1 MAMTP
6 REKLVE
12 YLKRNLRKGY
22 TLESLKW
29 ALVKQGYSRSAVEL
43 AIQKVQEEM
52 SEKAPVIKEKPVISY
67 HLVDDNFNEI
77 PVKLKKP
84 FWKRILEIFK

>member
-1 MAMTP
+1 MAITP

-12 YLKRNLRKGY
+12 YLKKNLKKGY

-29 ALVKQGYSRSAVEL
+29 ALVKQGYSRSAVDL
-43 AIQKVQEEM
+43 AAQEVHEHL
-52 SEKAPVIKEKPVISY
+52 SEKAPIIKEKPVISY
-67 HLVDDNFNEI
+67 HLVDDDFKEI

-84 FWKRILEIFK
+84 FWKKILSFFE